1 MPAMSRKPR
10 PPLFPREPV
19 ELVAYLALLLTVGA
33 VQFSIFAAQLSLTI
47 LFLAWAVLLWTGR
60 KRAEAPWIFWPLA
73 AYAALSLVSA
83 ALSRDPRTS
92 LISSKQLLL
101 LLLVP
106 AVYTLAPGRR
116 ASRVLNVAITV
127 GAISAII
134 GVIQYGVFE
143 YDTLGKRPLGFLGHY
158 MTYSGLLMLMI
169 CATVARV
176 LFEQRDRIW
185 PALVLP
191 AMVAAVALTLT
202 RSAWV
207 GTATGVAV
215 LLLLKDFRLVALL
228 PVVAAVAFVVAPTGV
243 ADRVNSMFTLQDETN
258 RDRVAMLKAGVA
270 IIRHHPLVGVGP
282 SMVQSEYPLYRV
294 PEAVKPVQPHLHN
307 VPVQIA
313 AERGLPALAVWMWF
327 IVTVVV
333 ELARR
338 LRSADRPFLAA
349 AGLGAV
355 AAMLAAGLFE
365 HNFGDSEF
373 LMLFLAMI
381 TLPVAAGRADVQ
393 A

>member
-1 MPAMSRKPR
+1 MSTKPR
-10 PPLFPREPV
+10 PPLLPREPV
-19 ELVAYLALLLTVGA
+19 ELVAYLALLLSVGA
-33 VQFSIFAAQLSLTI
+33 VQFSIFAAQLALTI
-47 LFLAWAVLLWTGR
+47 MLLAWGVLLWTGR
-60 KRAEAPWIFWPLA
+60 KRADAPPIFWPLA

-83 ALSRDPRTS
+83 ALSHDPRTS

-134 GVIQYGVFE
+134 GVVQYGVLE

-158 MTYSGLLMLMI
+158 MTYSGLLMLVI
-169 CATVARV
+169 CATVARL
-176 LFEQRDRIW
+176 LFERRDRIW

-191 AMVAAVALTLT
+191 AMAAAVALTLT

-207 GTATGVAV
+207 GTCAGVAV
-215 LLLLKDFRLVALL
+215 LLLLKDLRLVAVL
-228 PVVAAVAFVVAPTGV
+228 PVVAAVTFVLAPAGV
-243 ADRVNSMFTLQDETN
+243 ADRVYSMFNLQDETN
-258 RDRVAMLKAGVA
+258 RDRVAMLKAGVG

-282 SMVQSEYPLYRV
+282 SMVQQEYPLYRA
-294 PEAVKPVQPHLHN
+294 PDAVKPIQPHLHN

-313 AERGLPALAVWMWF
+313 AERGLPALAVWIWF
-327 IVTVVV
+327 VVTVVV
-333 ELARR
+333 QLARR
-338 LRSADRPFLAA
+338 LGSAERPFLTA

-355 AAMLAAGLFE
+355 AAMFAAGLFE

-381 TLPVAAGRADVQ
+381 TLPFAAEREDVQ